1 MGNNTNMRSTPKD
14 IFLHFLNIFTFYISV
29 ISFITLFIQYVNVLF
44 PDPLN
49 FYYTGI
55 TDKIRLSSSVLL
67 VAVPVYLLTCW
78 LLGKD
83 LKKNIGK
90 RGLRLRK
97 SLIYFTLFLSA
108 VAMIIDLI
116 ILVNNFLSGE
126 LTSRFFLKTL
136 VVLAVAAAVFGYY
149 VWDLR
154 RKDQESS
161 KVPKTLGWVV
171 ALAVLASVFGGFF
184 IVGTPAAQR
193 ERRFDEER
201 ITDLQMIQNEIINYW
216 IQKET
221 LPAKLSEMENSIS
234 GFAVPQDPQS
244 EDAYEYN
251 VLSDLSFELC
261 AEFKT
266 SSRDFDGAYQMPKY
280 GLFQQNWQYQA
291 GRTCFE
297 RTIDPELYKEN
308 GQLKAPVLQ
317 RY

>member
-1 MGNNTNMRSTPKD
+1 MENNTNLRSTPRD

-44 PDPLN
+44 PDTLN

-55 TDKIRLSSSVLL
+55 TDAIRLSSSVLL

-78 LLGKD
+78 LLGRD

-97 SLIYFTLFLSA
+97 SLIYFTLFLAA

-116 ILVNNFLSGE
+116 TLVNNFLSGE

-149 VWDLR
+149 VWDLK

-171 ALAVLASVFGGFF
+171 ALTVLASVFGGFL

-193 ERRFDEER
+193 ERRFDEQR
-201 ITDLQMIQNEIINYW
+201 IANLQTIQNEIINYW

-221 LPAKLSEMENSIS
+221 LPAKLGEMENSIS

-244 EDAYEYN
+244 EDPYEYN
-251 VLSDLSFELC
+251 ILSDFSFELC

-266 SSRDFDGAYQMPKY
+266 SSKDFGDAYQASKY
-280 GLFQQNWQYQA
+280 GLFQQNWQHET

-308 GQLKAPVLQ
+308 GQLKSPMFE
-317 RY
+317 RD